1 MNLEELKKK
10 MDEEHYI
17 YDDTLSTV
25 LYVALQLGRPLL
37 IEGAAGVGKT
47 EVAKVMAA
55 ALDRELV
62 RLQCY
67 EGLDESKAL
76 YEWNYQKQL
85 LSIQVNMNAQDR
97 EALTRS
103 LFSDE
108 YLLERPLLKSIR
120 SEKPVVLLIDEI
132 DKADEEFEAFLLELL
147 SEMQVTIPEV
157 GTIRANSVP
166 FVVLTSNRARPLS
179 EALRR
184 RCAYLYIEYPDME
197 KELAILRAKLPHV
210 DDRLCAQVALA
221 VQKLRSNEVILKK
234 PSIAETLDWAA
245 ALDALGIREL
255 TPDALRKTAGFVLK
269 NNEDMAA
276 LARQTAD
283 KLDAMGIKF
292 KVVNVVDLVK
302 LQSAKENNEALSD
315 EEFAELFT
323 EDKPVLFAYHSYARD
338 VRGLIYDRPNHDNFN
353 VHGYEEQ
360 GSTTTPYDMVRV
372 NNIDRYELQAEALRM
387 IDADKYADKINE
399 LEAFRQ
405 EAFQFAVD
413 NGYDHPDY
421 TDWVYSGV
429 NTNKQGAVSAT
440 AATAGDNE

>member
-1 MNLEELKKK
+1 MNLDQLKQKMEEA
-10 MDEEHYI
+10 HYI
-17 YDDTLSTV
+17 YDDTLATV
-25 LYVALQLGRPLL
+25 LYVSLQLGRPLL

-47 EVAKVMAA
+47 EVAKVMAS
-55 ALDRELV
+55 ALDRDLV

-97 EALTRS
+97 DALTKS

-147 SEMQVTIPEV
+147 SEMQVTIPEI
-157 GTIRANSVP
+157 GTIKAKSIP

-221 VQKLRSNEVILKK
+221 VQKLRGSEAILKK
-234 PSIAETLDWAA
+234 PSIAESLDWAA

-255 TPDALRKTAGFVLK
+255 TPDALRQTAGFVLK
-269 NNEDMAA
+269 NSEDIAS
-276 LARQTAD
+276 
-283 KLDAMGIKF
+283 LDIHG
-292 KVVNVVDLVK
+292 V
-302 LQSAKENNEALSD
+302 
-315 EEFAELFT
+315 EEE
-323 EDKPVLFAYHSYARD
+323 HHCGSC
-338 VRGLIYDRPNHDNFN
+338 GDRRHD
-353 VHGYEEQ
+353 
-360 GSTTTPYDMVRV
+360 
-372 NNIDRYELQAEALRM
+372 
-387 IDADKYADKINE
+387 
-399 LEAFRQ
+399 
-405 EAFQFAVD
+405 
-413 NGYDHPDY
+413 
-421 TDWVYSGV
+421 
-429 NTNKQGAVSAT
+429 
-440 AATAGDNE
+440 

>member
-1 MNLEELKKK
+1 MDLKLLQEK
-10 MDEEHYI
+10 MDEAHYV
-17 YDDTLSTV
+17 YDDTLLTV
-25 LYVALQLGRPLL
+25 LGVSLELGRPLL

-47 EVAKVMAA
+47 EIAKVMAQ

-85 LSIQVNMNAQDR
+85 LSIQVNMGTEDKD
-97 EALTRS
+97 ALTRG

-147 SEMQVTIPEV
+147 SEMQVSIPEV
-157 GTIRANSVP
+157 GTIRAKSIP

-184 RCAYLYIEYPDME
+184 RCAYFYIQYPDLE
-197 KELAILRAKLPHV
+197 KELSILRAKLPHV

-221 VQKLRSNEVILKK
+221 VQKLRSNESVMKK

-255 TPDALRKTAGFVLK
+255 TPDAMRKTAGFVLK
-269 NNEDMAA
+269 NSEDFSA
-276 LARQTAD
+276 L
-283 KLDAMGIKF
+283 
-292 KVVNVVDLVK
+292 
-302 LQSAKENNEALSD
+302 
-315 EEFAELFT
+315 EECH
-323 EDKPVLFAYHSYARD
+323 V
-338 VRGLIYDRPNHDNFN
+338 
-353 VHGYEEQ
+353 
-360 GSTTTPYDMVRV
+360 
-372 NNIDRYELQAEALRM
+372 
-387 IDADKYADKINE
+387 
-399 LEAFRQ
+399 
-405 EAFQFAVD
+405 
-413 NGYDHPDY
+413 
-421 TDWVYSGV
+421 
-429 NTNKQGAVSAT
+429 
-440 AATAGDNE
+440 